1 MATMICGH
9 RVSED
14 NHHIFYTE
22 DRVVLRVLEFKEG
35 VVSLDPLCGTLIDS
49 YAKAVAGCFRARSNF
64 KAELAK
70 VFGEPTKD
78 TLKGILFTTI
88 TFNFN
93 GAKIFVNRLNAN
105 EKQICAQ
112 YSKKMEELAERERL
126 EEEAYKKT
134 PEYIAKRA
142 KELKIHTR
150 RETVEKDVLAV
161 SETEQLEFKSEEAA
175 KEWGEWV
182 KINSNDGY
190 SLGVVTY
197 ATRWAKYMQ
206 HLMRKHNKTVEDI
219 AEQTRIVCD
228 IDGATGF
235 MYGQAVG
242 ALAQFWKYGDE
253 LKKWHNK
260 QYGLENCEETVNPA
274 VITIGNSGE

>member
-1 MATMICGH
+1 MATIVCGH
-9 RVSED
+9 RVSD
-14 NHHIFYTE
+14 GVNIFYTE
-22 DRVVLRVLEFKEG
+22 DRQTFRVVGFKDG
-35 VVSLDPLCGTLIDS
+35 VVTLDPLCGTMFEP
-49 YAKAVAGCFRARSNF
+49 YAKAVAGCFRVRSNF
-64 KAELAK
+64 KSELAK
-70 VFGEPTKD
+70 AFVGMKKI
-78 TLKGILFTTI
+78 TLKDIPFTTI
-88 TFNFN
+88 EFDFN
-93 GAKIFVNRLNAN
+93 GATVVVEKENSNT
-105 EKQICAQ
+105 KQIYEQ
-112 YSKKMEELAERERL
+112 WRKKMEELAERERL
-126 EEEAYKKT
+126 EEEEYKKT
-134 PEYIAKRA
+134 PEYRAKRA
-142 KELKIHTR
+142 KDLKYYTR
-150 RETVEKDVLAV
+150 RETVEKDILAV

-190 SLGVVTY
+190 SLGVITY

>member
-1 MATMICGH
+1 MATIVCGH
-9 RVSED
+9 RVND
-14 NHHIFYTE
+14 GVNIFYTE
-22 DRVVLRVLEFKEG
+22 DRQTFRVIEFKDG
-35 VVSLDPLCGTLIDS
+35 VVTLDPLCGTMFEP
-49 YAKAVAGCFRARSNF
+49 YAKAVAGCFRIRSNF
-64 KAELAK
+64 KSELAK
-70 VFGEPTKD
+70 AFVGMK
-78 TLKGILFTTI
+78 TI
-88 TFNFN
+88 EFDFN
-93 GAKIFVNRLNAN
+93 GATVVVEKENSNT
-105 EKQICAQ
+105 KQIYEQ
-112 YSKKMEELAERERL
+112 WRKKMEELAERERV
-126 EEEAYKKT
+126 EEEEYKKT
-134 PEYIAKRA
+134 PEYRAKRA
-142 KELKIHTR
+142 KELKFIMR
-150 RETVEKDVLAV
+150 RESVEKAVLAI
-161 SETEQLEFKSEEAA
+161 SETEQLEFKNEQAA
-175 KEWGEWV
+175 KEWAEWV

-260 QYGLENCEETVNPA
+260 QYGLENYEETVNPA
-274 VITIGNSGE
+274 VITRGSSGE